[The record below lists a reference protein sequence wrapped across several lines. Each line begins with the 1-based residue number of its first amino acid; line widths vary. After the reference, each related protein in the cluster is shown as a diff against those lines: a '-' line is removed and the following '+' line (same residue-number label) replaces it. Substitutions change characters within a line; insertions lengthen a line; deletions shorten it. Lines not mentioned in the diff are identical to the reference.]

1 MGIVLG
7 KGGGDE
13 GGDDAPYMNRSI
25 ALASDINSGAIPT
38 ETTDDVSALN
48 ALSRPGGHGSGDTG
62 QVAIPLLE
70 WKQIG
75 TADVA
80 DELEYSA
87 HRLVDIEQPGGGFL
101 VEITPL
107 GGGQTV
113 RTMTYQSTLEAISA
127 AKRCIDKHP
136 ERRR

>member
-1 MGIVLG
+1 M
-7 KGGGDE
+7 
-13 GGDDAPYMNRSI
+13 
-25 ALASDINSGAIPT
+25 
-38 ETTDDVSALN
+38 
-48 ALSRPGGHGSGDTG
+48 
-62 QVAIPLLE
+62 
-70 WKQIG
+70 
-75 TADVA
+75 A

-87 HRLVDIEQPGGGFL
+87 HRLVVIEQPGGGFL

-113 RTMTYQSTLEAISA
+113 RTMTYQSTLEAISP